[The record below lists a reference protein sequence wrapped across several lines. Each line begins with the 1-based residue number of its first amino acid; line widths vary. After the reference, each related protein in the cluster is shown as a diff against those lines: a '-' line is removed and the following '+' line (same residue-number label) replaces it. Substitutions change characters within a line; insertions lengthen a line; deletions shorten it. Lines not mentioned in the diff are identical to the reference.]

1 MQASAIQYEH
11 ARQIIDDLIDYN
23 FGSLTAE
30 GSGKLDRIWNYLRS
44 REVSEIIRTNGYHG
58 QPSCSR
64 STDFYAGNGFD

>member
-1 MQASAIQYEH
+1 MMQRAMQYEH

-23 FGSLTAE
+23 FSTLTAE
-30 GSGKLDRIWNYLRS
+30 ASGKLDRIWSYLRS

-64 STDFYAGNGFD
+64 SNDFYAGNGFD